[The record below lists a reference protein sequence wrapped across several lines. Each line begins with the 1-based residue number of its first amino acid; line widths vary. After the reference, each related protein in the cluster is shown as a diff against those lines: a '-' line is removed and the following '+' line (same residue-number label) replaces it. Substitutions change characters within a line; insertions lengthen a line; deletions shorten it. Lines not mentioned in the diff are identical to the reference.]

1 MIATVLVLV
10 AGYVGYLWV
19 FADGPVTALRVVQAT
34 GQVTRAGL
42 TGPIH
47 ALASGDTVGTNQTIT
62 VGEKSRAVLAVG
74 DGTQIELAA
83 RSTVRVVDISANGL
97 RVEMEHGRVSA
108 RVRAGSTPLSVS
120 SRGRAIYA
128 NDADFTVAVDDD
140 GALVLD
146 PDRGS
151 VRVDGFG
158 AEDDQVGE
166 GTRLSSLPGHQA
178 VLSRVPVEFLL
189 RVGAPGA
196 AATRQ
201 ADVLVE
207 GQTGTFAAVRIG
219 REGAWT
225 QVRAGPDGHFRASVP
240 LDEGPNQLQVQA
252 RDALGNTREDELT
265 VTRDSTAPPISGSQV
280 QWGP

>member
-1 MIATVLVLV
+1 MLVLV

-19 FADGPVTALRVVQAT
+19 FADGPVTALRVVEAT

-42 TGPIH
+42 TGPVH
-47 ALASGDTVGTNQTIT
+47 ALETGDTVGTNQTVT
-62 VGEKSRAVLAVG
+62 VGENSRAVLAVG

-83 RSTVRVVDISANGL
+83 RSAIRVVDISATGL

-128 NDADFTVAVDDD
+128 NNADFTVAVDDD

-151 VRVDGFG
+151 VVVDGFG
-158 AEDDQVGE
+158 AEDKQVGE
-166 GTRLSSLPGHQA
+166 GTRLSSLPGHDA
-178 VLSRVPVEFLL
+178 VLGRVPVEFLL
-189 RVGAPGA
+189 KVGVPGA
-196 AATRQ
+196 SSTRQ

-207 GQTGTFAAVRIG
+207 GQTGSFAAVRIG
-219 REGAWT
+219 REGSWT
-225 QVRAGPDGHFRASVP
+225 QVRAGPDGHFKASVP

-252 RDALGNTREDELT
+252 RDVLGNTRQDELT
-265 VTRDSTAPPISGSQV
+265 VTRDSTAPVISGSQV